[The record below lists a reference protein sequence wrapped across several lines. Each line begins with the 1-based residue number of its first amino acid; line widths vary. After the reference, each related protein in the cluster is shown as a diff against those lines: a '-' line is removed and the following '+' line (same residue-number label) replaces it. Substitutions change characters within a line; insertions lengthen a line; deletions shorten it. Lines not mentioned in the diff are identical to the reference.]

1 MVDAF
6 VLPLQSGV
14 TLFGLSLSLILLLA
28 GAGLIVL
35 EALAPGAHFM
45 VVGVALL
52 AAGLV
57 GTLLGGSLGAL
68 TPLALAGVVL
78 IAGAVA
84 LYGYRNL
91 GIYGQDDGGRTS
103 DSSSLR
109 GKTGRVTETVTPDS
123 GEVKLQDAGFNPHYR
138 ARSLE
143 GTIEVGEE
151 VMVVDPGGGNVVTV
165 ESLSALGDDSI
176 DRELE
181 RERQRREAEEADG
194 EAETA

>member
-1 MVDAF
+1 MLDVF
-6 VLPLQSGV
+6 VPPLQSGV
-14 TLFGLSLSLILLLA
+14 TLFGLSLSLVLLLA

-52 AAGLV
+52 AAGLI
-57 GTLLGGSLGAL
+57 GTLVGGSFGAL
-68 TPLALAGVVL
+68 TPLVLAAVVL
-78 IAGAVA
+78 IAGAGA

-91 GIYGQDDGGRTS
+91 GIYGQADGGRTS

-109 GKTGRVTETVTPDS
+109 GKTGRVTERVTGDS
-123 GEVKLQDAGFNPHYR
+123 GEVKLQDAGFNPHYQAR
-138 ARSLE
+138 AMGE
-143 GTIEVGEE
+143 AIEEGEE
-151 VMVVDPGGGNVVTV
+151 AIVVDPGGGNVVTV
-165 ESLSALGDDSI
+165 ESLSALGGDDPI

-181 RERQRREAEEADG
+181 RAREREESDG